1 MITTHAH
8 DTSDIER
15 RVRDLRSEIARLR
28 ARRRELSRRIA
39 ASQGRR
45 TRADRKSR
53 SAGTQRAVH
62 VLAVE
67 RDQVDERIAVLEATA
82 RSIQEHDRS
91 PVSASALPGQS
102 VDPSDTQMSHAQEA
116 RAVVRTSWFADTSIY
131 RKWATIP
138 RLARSRLIWTIG
150 NTFMLTGIVLL
161 LYVGGVYA
169 QAEYDTYAAR
179 GDTDLPAPR
188 VIANPP
194 PAPASAPYQP
204 APFTA
209 PNLSAS
215 SYAEGPVRGAV
226 PDAAHA
232 AHQSTISRVVIP
244 SIGVD
249 SKVVEV
255 GWDVTEQNG
264 QQIAIWQVAEYAVGQ
279 HRGSANPGEGDNIV
293 LAGHVGGYGKVFKNL
308 FYINPGDQ
316 ITLYSGGQQYL
327 YTVQE
332 RLILT
337 EDGVSAEQQA
347 ANAQYIAPTGAEVVT
362 LVTCWPPKGADR
374 FTQRV
379 VVRAVPFGTSA
390 APQPGQSRWSIR

>member
-1 MITTHAH
+1 MITAHAH

-15 RVRDLRSEIARLR
+15 RVRELRAEITRLK
-28 ARRRELSRRIA
+28 ARRRELSQSIA
-39 ASQGRR
+39 ASRSRR
-45 TRADRKSR
+45 TRGSRKNR
-53 SAGTQRAVH
+53 AAGTQRAVH
-62 VLAVE
+62 TLEIE
-67 RDQVDERIAVLEATA
+67 RDQLDERIAVLESTA
-82 RSIQEHDRS
+82 RSIQEYGRRPAATS
-91 PVSASALPGQS
+91 AAPVPS
-102 VDPSDTQMSHAQEA
+102 VDPGVAPKSQAQGA
-116 RAVVRTSWFADTSIY
+116 NTVIRTSRFADTSIY
-131 RKWATIP
+131 RRWSNIP

-150 NTFMLTGIVLL
+150 NALMLVGVVLL

-169 QAEYDTYAAR
+169 QADYDRYAAR
-179 GDTDLPAPR
+179 GDTDLPAPQAI
-188 VIANPP
+188 VSQ
-194 PAPASAPYQP
+194 PAPAAPAPYRP

-209 PNLSAS
+209 PDLSAS
-215 SYAEGPVRGAV
+215 SYSEGQVRGAV
-226 PDAAHA
+226 PDAARA
-232 AHQSTISRVVIP
+232 AHQSTISRVVVP

-264 QQIAIWQVAEYAVGQ
+264 QQMAIWQVAEYAVGQ

-337 EDGVSAEQQA
+337 EEGVSPEQQA
-347 ANAQYIAPTGAEVVT
+347 ANAQYIAPTGTEVVT

-379 VVRAVPFGTSA
+379 VVRAVPFGASA
-390 APQPGQSRWSIR
+390 APQPSQSRWTIR